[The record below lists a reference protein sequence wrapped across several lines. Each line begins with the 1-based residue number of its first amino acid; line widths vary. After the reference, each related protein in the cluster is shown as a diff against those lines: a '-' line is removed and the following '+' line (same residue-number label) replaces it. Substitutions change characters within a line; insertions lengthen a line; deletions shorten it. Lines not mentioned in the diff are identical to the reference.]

1 MPICYLLFYI
11 EIKIAG
17 WRQDYIIMYVNLNYF
32 DSEDFILPSD
42 ILINPFCLKCDLVRL
57 SLLIVCFIFFCFFSA
72 CDGHSGGAVDTV
84 SLFILQV
91 SRPHQTQLPLQI
103 SAPGLK
109 KKKRDMSYLLAVYQ
123 NEENASAVHMC
134 GFLHMH
140 VNPSNDLN
148 TDNKYTD
155 NLALH

>member
-1 MPICYLLFYI
+1 MWFGQIVTLNCLFH
-11 EIKIAG
+11 
-17 WRQDYIIMYVNLNYF
+17 LF
-32 DSEDFILPSD
+32 L
-42 ILINPFCLKCDLVRL
+42 
-57 SLLIVCFIFFCFFSA
+57 FFSA

-84 SLFILQV
+84 SLVILQV

-109 KKKRDMSYLLAVYQ
+109 KNKTKKRDMSYLLAVYQ

>member
-57 SLLIVCFIFFCFFSA
+57 SLLIVCFIFFLFFSA
-72 CDGHSGGAVDTV
+72 CDSHSGGAVDTV
-84 SLFILQV
+84 SLFISQV
-91 SRPHQTQLPLQI
+91 SRPHQTQLLLQI
-103 SAPGLK
+103 SAHGL

-140 VNPSNDLN
+140 VNPSNDLH